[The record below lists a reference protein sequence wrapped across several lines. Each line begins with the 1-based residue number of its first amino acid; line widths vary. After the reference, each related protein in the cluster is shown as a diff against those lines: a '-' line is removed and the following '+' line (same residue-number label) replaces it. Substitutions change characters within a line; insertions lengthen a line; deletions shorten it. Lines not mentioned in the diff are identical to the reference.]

1 MLIISFRSECH
12 SRIIKSLKEL
22 GLIKEDEPNVKL
34 DFIFCNT
41 SVTGINDVLI
51 CEDKP
56 TENES
61 TKDIKKTRKLREKS
75 LVYWRSI
82 LHYSN
87 ALEHLSSTSCRFNKL
102 NLLITTT
109 KVIDNTIVH
118 TTLKEVSIP
127 ASERSGGAI
136 ADFISVVISL
146 MVKTTC
152 IAFLLKGSFLC

>member
-22 GLIKEDEPNVKL
+22 GLLKEDEPNMRL

-61 TKDIKKTRKLREKS
+61 TKDLKKTRKLREKS

-82 LHYSN
+82 LHCSN
-87 ALEHLSSTSCRFNKL
+87 TLEHLSSTSCRFNKL
-102 NLLITTT
+102 NLLITTI
-109 KVIDNTIVH
+109 KIIDSTIIH

-127 ASERSGGAI
+127 VSERSGGAI

-146 MVKTTC
+146 MVKTAC
-152 IAFLLKGSFLC
+152 IAFLLKNSFLC